1 MPMGADLSAAAP
13 SGSSGSAGTAP
24 ARTELSQA
32 RLAVNGPALAD
43 QYLELL
49 RKNSRT
55 LYREGGPRHL
65 TASAIV
71 VDGPM
76 EHLALVWHLK
86 GRFWVQPGGHLEEG
100 ETSLEAAARREVSEE
115 IGIDDLE
122 TMGHGPAVLNRH
134 GLDAAFG
141 ACREHWDVQYLFR
154 ASAPASELPLTVSE
168 ESGEVRWVPWPLL
181 GTGSARDSSGLPEG
195 TVPDLAENLER
206 LAPYLARWS
215 D

>member
-1 MPMGADLSAAAP
+1 MPRGADHLVTDATSSA
-13 SGSSGSAGTAP
+13 SSSP
-24 ARTELSQA
+24 ALAELDRA
-32 RLAVNGPALAD
+32 RHAVNGPALAA

-49 RKNSRT
+49 QQNPRA
-55 LYREGGPRHL
+55 LYRDGGPRHL

-71 VDGPM
+71 VDGPA
-76 EHLALVWHLK
+76 EQVALVWHLK

-100 ETSLEAAARREVSEE
+100 ETSLEMAARREVSEE

-122 TMGHGPAVLNRH
+122 TLGQGPAVLNRH

-141 ACREHWDVQYLFR
+141 ACREHWDVQFLFR
-154 ASAPASELPLTVSE
+154 ASAPAAELPLTVSE

-181 GTGSARDSSGLPEG
+181 GAGPARDSSALPEG
-195 TVPDLAENLER
+195 TVPDLAASLEG

-215 D
+215 G